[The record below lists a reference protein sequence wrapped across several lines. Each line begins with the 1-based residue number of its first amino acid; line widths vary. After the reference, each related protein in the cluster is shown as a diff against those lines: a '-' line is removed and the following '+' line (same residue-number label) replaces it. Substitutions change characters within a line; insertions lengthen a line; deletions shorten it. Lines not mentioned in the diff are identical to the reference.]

1 MITPHCRATA
11 RAIAE
16 EEITLCVGDTSFL
29 DYGGIKKK
37 RQGYGPQGNGG
48 NGLLLHSALAV
59 DPAQGQPL
67 GLLWQKVWN
76 RQHRPQPPKKETPR
90 QKKKRQAKARKA
102 SRNRPFEQKES
113 YRWVEAMQA
122 VEKIVSPS
130 TRTIHVF
137 DREGDIAEVF
147 EQLNHLRN
155 TGVVVRA
162 SHNRRLEQDPNR
174 LWEKLEAQR
183 VQLEYE
189 IDLPKTKDR
198 SAHTAKLVVRCC
210 LVQLQRPTR
219 LADSHPLQVYAV
231 YATEVDPPED
241 EDPVSW
247 MLLTSEAV
255 TTVEMAQTILRWYT
269 YRWRVEEYHK
279 ILKSGTQAER
289 YRLAAEGMKTL
300 LGFLCVTAVELLRLT
315 YLERTSPQRPA
326 QDVVTPLQLKVLIS
340 KTPKVPKPLTVSWA
354 VKAVARLGGY
364 LEHRRNTPIGIQVLW
379 KGWAKLNLLMEGW
392 QLATQETYREKSDSL
407 ITELMLVSFLITS
420 WLQG

>member
-1 MITPHCRATA
+1 VKTSFAQVITPHCHETA
-11 RAIAE
+11 RIIAE

-29 DYGGIKKK
+29 DYAGIKKK
-37 RQGYGPQGNGG
+37 RQGYGPQGKGG

-59 DPAQGQPL
+59 DPELGQPL

-76 RQHRPQPPKKETPR
+76 RQHRPKPPKKETPR

-102 SRNRPFEQKES
+102 SRSRPFEQKES

-147 EQLNHLRN
+147 ERLNSLNN

-162 SHNRRLEQDPNR
+162 SHNRRLEQDPDR
-174 LWEKLEAQR
+174 LWEKLEAQS
-183 VQLEYE
+183 VQFEYE

-198 SAHTAKLVVRCC
+198 SARSAKLSVRCC
-210 LVQLQRPTR
+210 LVELQRPPR
-219 LADSHPLQVYAV
+219 LASSQPLQVYAV

-247 MLLTSEAV
+247 MLLTSEEV
-255 TTVEMAQTILRWYT
+255 TTVEMAQTILLWYT
-269 YRWRVEEYHK
+269 FRWRVEEYHK
-279 ILKSGTQAER
+279 ILKSGTQVER

-300 LGFLCVTAVELLRLT
+300 LGFLCVTAVELLHLT

-326 QDVVTPLQLKVLIS
+326 QDVVTPLQIKVLLA
-340 KTPKVPKPLTVSWA
+340 KTPKVPKNLTVAWA

-392 QLATQETYREKSDSL
+392 QLATQET
-407 ITELMLVSFLITS
+407 
-420 WLQG
+420 